1 MKKDISRRSFVAGT
15 LASGALFSVACRAAE
30 PRLFQETSELT
41 VASGPDIAKNI
52 RAAVDGLGGIGQFV
66 KPGQTVAIL
75 VSILGSVPSAHT
87 KPDTIRTVTA
97 MCREAGAKEVSIV
110 DWREISRWE
119 QNKLIEIID
128 ELDLTFRHIDRD
140 NPDLWHTLEVPRGKA
155 LTSVRVFNALYESD
169 VFITLPIFKH
179 HSGTGY
185 TGALKLFMGVSH
197 PDDNR
202 QTFHRERG
210 RYLEQCI
217 ADLNT
222 AVRPPDLIIMDAME
236 VITARGPV
244 GPGPTVS
251 PMKIVAGTDRVALD
265 TYCAPIQSI
274 DPASSIQIKA
284 AFEHGLGQMALDKVS
299 IKEINTV

>member
-1 MKKDISRRSFVAGT
+1 MKKDISRRSFMAGT
-15 LASGALFSVACRAAE
+15 LATGALLSVACRAAE
-30 PRLFQETSELT
+30 SQPFQETAELA
-41 VASGPDIAKNI
+41 VASGPDIDKNI
-52 RAAVDGLGGIGQFV
+52 RAAVDGLGGVGQFV

-75 VSILGSVPSAHT
+75 VSILGAVPSAHT

-97 MCREAGAKEVSIV
+97 MCREAGAKEVRII

-119 QNKLIEIID
+119 QNKLIELID
-128 ELDLTFRHIDRD
+128 ELGLTFRHIDRD
-140 NPDLWHTLEVPRGKA
+140 DPSLWHTLEVPRGKA
-155 LTSVRVFNALYESD
+155 LNSVRVFNALNESD

-179 HSGTGY
+179 HGGAGY

-197 PDDNR
+197 PGDNR
-202 QTFHRERG
+202 QFFHRERG
-210 RYLEQCI
+210 SHLEQCI

-251 PMKIVAGTDRVALD
+251 PLKIVAGTDRVAID
-265 TYCAPIQSI
+265 TYCAPIQNI
-274 DPASSIQIKA
+274 DPAFSIQIKA
-284 AFEHGLGQMALDKVS
+284 AFEHGVGQMELDK
-299 IKEINTV
+299 ITIREIQTT